1 MQMDGRSLLLVLS
14 LGLNLALMLPSS
26 AQHWVATSFTHI
38 GAARNNNNNND
49 TQQLSI
55 VDRVEGELY
64 SPQANK
70 QRSNWFLNKAATYK
84 AEKGEG
90 NLGWLWLLAAV
101 DVDRGNESALKNLVA
116 NYHRIFAG
124 FSALAY
130 SELSRASVPAAVK
143 KALMSEEERTK
154 QAKQFD
160 DMAKRIAAASALP
173 ASCDYRAFAT
183 LFSYW
188 DFDQGRAP
196 WPDSLNDAIYNAS
209 VSEYLNL
216 KQQRPEL
223 DATALNHALFKV
235 QMAKIET
242 GTAFWGIFQNIDGM
256 DALVMAMR
264 RASVDFLRNHGVAD
278 AVMRASHPLVVWVS
292 VHTDDS
298 VHQPHV
304 TTDAMVGGVY
314 YVRTPRNAGRLVMYD
329 PRGKH
334 PVTGLVNP
342 VSPPDPPF
350 HRSLALYP
358 RESRLVLFPGSLVH
372 SVLSSDQPMEPKGTY
387 RVSLSLN
394 LKGEWQE
401 TAALSWKQGAG
412 CVA

>member
-1 MQMDGRSLLLVLS
+1 MDGRSLLLVLS
-14 LGLNLALMLPSS
+14 LGLNLALLLPSS
-26 AQHWVATSFTHI
+26 GHWLAVINH
-38 GAARNNNNNND
+38 GARDNH
-49 TQQLSI
+49 TQLTV
-55 VDRVEGELY
+55 VDRVAGELY

-70 QRSNWFLNKAATYK
+70 QRSSWFLNKAATYP

-101 DVDRGNESALKNLVA
+101 DVDRGNEVALKNLVS

-130 SELSRASVPAAVK
+130 SELSRATVSAAVK
-143 KALMSEEERTK
+143 KALMSEEERSK
-154 QAKQFD
+154 QAKQFEG
-160 DMAKRIAAASALP
+160 MAKRIAAAPALP
-173 ASCDYRAFAT
+173 APCDYRAFAT

-196 WPDSLNDAIYNAS
+196 WPASLNDAIYNAS
-209 VSEYLNL
+209 VTEYLNL
-216 KQQRPEL
+216 KQLRPEL
-223 DATALNHALFKV
+223 DATALNHALFKA
-235 QMAKIET
+235 QMSKIET
-242 GTAFWGIFQNIDGM
+242 GSAFWGIFQDIEGM

-264 RASVDFLRNHGVAD
+264 RGSVDFLRNHGIAD

-292 VHTDDS
+292 VHTDES

-372 SVLSSDQPMEPKGTY
+372 SVLSSDKPMEPKGTY

-412 CVA
+412 CAAN